1 MGERAGLRVW
11 AVGAATPGMPCCPL
25 KVPPSQAWVPRGRS
39 TGTCANDKLELDQK
53 QKLEEPQ
60 LQPSE
65 LTVRLPAILN
75 HSPPRRLHSLR

>member
-1 MGERAGLRVW
+1 MGSGCCY
-11 AVGAATPGMPCCPL
+11 PGMPCCPL

-39 TGTCANDKLELDQK
+39 TGTCANDRLELDQK

-75 HSPPRRLHSLR
+75 HSPPRRLHSLK